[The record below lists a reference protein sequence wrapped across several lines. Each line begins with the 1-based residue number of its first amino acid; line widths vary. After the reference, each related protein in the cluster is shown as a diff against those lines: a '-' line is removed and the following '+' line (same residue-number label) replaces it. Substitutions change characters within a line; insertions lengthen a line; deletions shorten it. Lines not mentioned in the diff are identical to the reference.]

1 MVAHG
6 GSTVFT
12 LSLNTAC
19 VGQPFYGK
27 LRLHNMLSIGNY
39 CDSKKINANL
49 VEYDF
54 QKNEINVTLTK
65 EQKLVATK
73 EVKLNIQSEMPTLFM
88 VLSLNV

>member
-1 MVAHG
+1 M
-6 GSTVFT
+6 
-12 LSLNTAC
+12 
-19 VGQPFYGK
+19 
-27 LRLHNMLSIGNY
+27 
-39 CDSKKINANL
+39 NANL